1 MSYEIHLSEDGKYI
15 VATHRGELTHESVIN
30 GTLEAHALGRK
41 LGITRHLMDVTEA
54 RNVDSVTTTYEFA
67 HKEVRETPGIDKT
80 VRVAV
85 LVSPD
90 DHTHDFS
97 ETVTR
102 NAGQDVTIFRDRDA
116 AIRHLLSDM

>member
-1 MSYEIHLSEDGKYI
+1 MPYEIHLSEDGKYI
-15 VATHRGELTHESVIN
+15 IAKHRGELNGESVIK

-54 RNVDSVTTTYEFA
+54 RNVDSVTSNYELA
-67 HKEVRETPGIDKT
+67 YKEIPDNPGIDKT

-102 NAGQDVTIFRDRDA
+102 NAGQDVTIFRDREA
-116 AIRHLLSDM
+116 AIRHLLSDT